1 MAKLSGLYYKEFDSV
16 AIIQAMKQR
25 GGSRKGAGR
34 KKISEEGR
42 TIRARV
48 APIHEQALTL
58 AGNGSLSEGIRRL
71 AEKHWRLIHG
81 EPDRPNKSDSVFD
94 RYRTLVR
101 KVESGSPVSG
111 GVPQIKEGS
120 TDEPGRD
127 GSTG

>member
-1 MAKLSGLYYKEFDSV
+1 MNK
-16 AIIQAMKQR
+16 R

-34 KKISEEGR
+34 KKISENGK

-48 APIHEQALTL
+48 GPVHEQALTL
-58 AGNGSLSEGIRRL
+58 AGNGSISEGIRRL

-81 EPDRPNKSDSVFD
+81 EPDRPNKSNSIFD
-94 RYRTLVR
+94 RHRTLVR

-111 GVPQIKEGS
+111 GVPQIKESS

-127 GSTG
+127 GSAG

>member
-1 MAKLSGLYYKEFDSV
+1 
-16 AIIQAMKQR
+16 MKQR

-81 EPDRPNKSDSVFD
+81 EPDRSNKSNSVFD
-94 RYRTLVR
+94 RHRTLVR
-101 KVESGSPVSG
+101 QSESRPTVFGGVQKVQEGSP
-111 GVPQIKEGS
+111 
-120 TDEPGRD
+120 DEPGRN
-127 GSTG
+127 

>member
-1 MAKLSGLYYKEFDSV
+1 MMAKPLGLYYKEFDSV

-81 EPDRPNKSDSVFD
+81 EQPRQSNSVFD

-101 KVESGSPVSG
+101 KSESGSPVLG
-111 GVPQIKEGS
+111 GVPQVKEGS
-120 TDEPGRD
+120 PDEPGRD
-127 GSTG
+127 

>member
-1 MAKLSGLYYKEFDSV
+1 
-16 AIIQAMKQR
+16 MKQR

-34 KKISEEGR
+34 KKISEQGR

-81 EPDRPNKSDSVFD
+81 EPDRPNKSNSVFD
-94 RYRTLVR
+94 RHRTLVR
-101 KVESGSPVSG
+101 PSESGSTVLG
-111 GVPQIKEGS
+111 GVSKVQEGS
-120 TDEPGRD
+120 PDEPGRD
-127 GSTG
+127 GSSG

>member
-1 MAKLSGLYYKEFDSV
+1 
-16 AIIQAMKQR
+16 MKQR

-48 APIHEQALTL
+48 APVHEQALTL

-71 AEKHWRLIHG
+71 AEKHWRLVHG
-81 EPDRPNKSDSVFD
+81 EQPRQSNSVFD

-101 KVESGSPVSG
+101 SSESRPTVSG
-111 GVPQIKEGS
+111 GVQKVQEGS
-120 TDEPGRD
+120 PDEPSRN
-127 GSTG
+127 

>member
-1 MAKLSGLYYKEFDSV
+1 
-16 AIIQAMKQR
+16 MKQR

-48 APIHEQALTL
+48 APVHEQALTL

-71 AEKHWRLIHG
+71 AEKHWRLVHG
-81 EPDRPNKSDSVFD
+81 EQPRQSNSIFD
-94 RYRTLVR
+94 RHRTLIR
-101 KVESGSPVSG
+101 KVESGSPVLG

-120 TDEPGRD
+120 TDEPGRN
-127 GSTG
+127 

>member
-1 MAKLSGLYYKEFDSV
+1 
-16 AIIQAMKQR
+16 MKQR

-81 EPDRPNKSDSVFD
+81 EPDKPRQSNHLPNRYSATVRPS
-94 RYRTLVR
+94 
-101 KVESGSPVSG
+101 ESRAPVLG
-111 GVPQIKEGS
+111 GVPKVQEGS
-120 TDEPGRD
+120 PDEPGRD
-127 GSTG
+127 RSSG

>member
-1 MAKLSGLYYKEFDSV
+1 
-16 AIIQAMKQR
+16 MKQR

-48 APIHEQALTL
+48 GPVHEQALML

-71 AEKHWRLIHG
+71 AEKHWRLVHG
-81 EPDRPNKSDSVFD
+81 EPDKPKQSHSVFD

-101 KVESGSPVSG
+101 PSESKSDVPGGDAKVGQS
-111 GVPQIKEGS
+111 KADEGL
-120 TDEPGRD
+120 PRD
-127 GSTG
+127 SAG

>member
-1 MAKLSGLYYKEFDSV
+1 MMGKPLGLCCKQYIDFV

-34 KKISEEGR
+34 KKISEQGR

-81 EPDRPNKSDSVFD
+81 EQPRQSNSVFD
-94 RYRTLVR
+94 RHRTLVR
-101 KVESGSPVSG
+101 PSESRPPVLG
-111 GVPQIKEGS
+111 GVPKVQEGS
-120 TDEPGRD
+120 PDEPGRD
-127 GSTG
+127 GSSG

>member
-1 MAKLSGLYYKEFDSV
+1 
-16 AIIQAMKQR
+16 MKQR

-34 KKISEEGR
+34 KKISEQGR

-81 EPDRPNKSDSVFD
+81 EPPRQSNSVFD
-94 RYRTLVR
+94 RHRTLVR
-101 KVESGSPVSG
+101 PSESRPPVSG
-111 GVPQIKEGS
+111 GGN
-120 TDEPGRD
+120 DEQT
-127 GSTG
+127 S

>member
-1 MAKLSGLYYKEFDSV
+1 
-16 AIIQAMKQR
+16 MKQR

-34 KKISEEGR
+34 KKISEQGR

-81 EPDRPNKSDSVFD
+81 EPDRPNKSNSVFD
-94 RYRTLVR
+94 RHRPLVR
-101 KVESGSPVSG
+101 PSEVRAPVLG
-111 GVPQIKEGS
+111 GVPHIKEGS
-120 TDEPGRD
+120 PDEPGRD
-127 GSTG
+127 

>member
-1 MAKLSGLYYKEFDSV
+1 
-16 AIIQAMKQR
+16 MKQR

-34 KKISEEGR
+34 KKISEQGR

-81 EPDRPNKSDSVFD
+81 EQPRQSNSVFD
-94 RYRTLVR
+94 RHRTLVR
-101 KVESGSPVSG
+101 PSEVGAPVLGGLHKV
-111 GVPQIKEGS
+111 KEGS
-120 TDEPGRD
+120 PDEPGRD
-127 GSTG
+127 RSSG

>member
-1 MAKLSGLYYKEFDSV
+1 
-16 AIIQAMKQR
+16 MKQR

-81 EPDRPNKSDSVFD
+81 EQPRQSNSVFD
-94 RYRTLVR
+94 RHRTLVR
-101 KVESGSPVSG
+101 PSEVGAPVLG
-111 GVPQIKEGS
+111 GVPKVQEGS
-120 TDEPGRD
+120 PDEPGRD
-127 GSTG
+127 GSSG

>member
-1 MAKLSGLYYKEFDSV
+1 M

-81 EPDRPNKSDSVFD
+81 EPDKPRQSNSIFD
-94 RYRTLVR
+94 RHRTLVR
-101 KVESGSPVSG
+101 KSESGSPVLG
-111 GVPQIKEGS
+111 GVQKVQEGS
-120 TDEPGRD
+120 PDEPGRN
-127 GSTG
+127 

>member
-1 MAKLSGLYYKEFDSV
+1 
-16 AIIQAMKQR
+16 MKQR

-48 APIHEQALTL
+48 GPVHEQALML

-81 EPDRPNKSDSVFD
+81 EPKQSNPVHHKYSPPV
-94 RYRTLVR
+94 RTGQGPKDVPGGDE
-101 KVESGSPVSG
+101 KVGQGKV
-111 GVPQIKEGS
+111 
-120 TDEPGRD
+120 DEVLLGD
-127 GSTG
+127 STG

>member
-1 MAKLSGLYYKEFDSV
+1 
-16 AIIQAMKQR
+16 MKQR

-34 KKISEEGR
+34 KKISEQGR

-81 EPDRPNKSDSVFD
+81 EPDKPRQSNSVFD
-94 RYRTLVR
+94 RHRTLVR
-101 KVESGSPVSG
+101 PSEVRAPVLG
-111 GVPQIKEGS
+111 GVPKVQEGS
-120 TDEPGRD
+120 PDEPGRD
-127 GSTG
+127 GSSG

>member
-1 MAKLSGLYYKEFDSV
+1 
-16 AIIQAMKQR
+16 MKQR

-34 KKISEEGR
+34 KKISEQGR

-81 EPDRPNKSDSVFD
+81 EQPRQSNSVFD
-94 RYRTLVR
+94 RHRTLVR
-101 KVESGSPVSG
+101 PSESRAPVLG
-111 GVPQIKEGS
+111 GVPQVKEGS
-120 TDEPGRD
+120 PNEPGRD
-127 GSTG
+127 GSSG